1 MSGASAANY
10 KKLLLVAEAQL
21 RKVELPQETITK
33 YQELRESILSVSM
46 HDHSISNASFGPTTS
61 EMGVL
66 LREEIINTQ
75 DTMIRCILDV
85 LQGVFNKTLGDTVDT
100 TQLMQVFMSKFSD
113 ARNQCNALVDENNN
127 LEIKLSNKKWIE
139 KYEFQETNFEKF
151 MNTLEGIEQAFINK
165 VENEDAF
172 SEKVKILEEEI
183 DKKNNEI
190 QLNLNQIGKFE
201 ELKNDH
207 DKFLIAFG
215 ANQNITLTSEQSHQ
229 NSEGF
234 SSINNLTSF
243 EILYKNLQD
252 YSSFVTNF
260 TEFFKEKATKY
271 KATVDFSSKDDV
283 LKWVGSLVT
292 KMESDNKWLIDQV
305 SQKDSLIQKMKSSE
319 SEYKNMWQK
328 SEKRS
333 KNIIESV
340 KDTIKYTTKQK
351 EEKDKIKES
360 LKMHI
365 NSIMYKEIMIEEPAL

>member
-1 MSGASAANY
+1 M
-10 KKLLLVAEAQL
+10 
-21 RKVELPQETITK
+21 
-33 YQELRESILSVSM
+33 
-46 HDHSISNASFGPTTS
+46 
-61 EMGVL
+61 
-66 LREEIINTQ
+66 
-75 DTMIRCILDV
+75 
-85 LQGVFNKTLGDTVDT
+85 
-100 TQLMQVFMSKFSD
+100 
-113 ARNQCNALVDENNN
+113 
-127 LEIKLSNKKWIE
+127 
-139 KYEFQETNFEKF
+139 
-151 MNTLEGIEQAFINK
+151 
-165 VENEDAF
+165 
-172 SEKVKILEEEI
+172 
-183 DKKNNEI
+183 
-190 QLNLNQIGKFE
+190 
-201 ELKNDH
+201 
-207 DKFLIAFG
+207 
-215 ANQNITLTSEQSHQ
+215 
-229 NSEGF
+229 
-234 SSINNLTSF
+234 TSF